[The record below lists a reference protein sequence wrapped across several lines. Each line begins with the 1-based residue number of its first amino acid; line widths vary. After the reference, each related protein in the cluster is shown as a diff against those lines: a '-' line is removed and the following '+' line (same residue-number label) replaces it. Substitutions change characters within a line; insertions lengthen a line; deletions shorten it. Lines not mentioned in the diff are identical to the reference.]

1 MNPRLSSHFGC
12 AVRNGL
18 IATCLFSLLSGACAA
33 PAAGPAAPTQAASAS
48 AQPPAGEVLL
58 RVTVS
63 GGIAGKS
70 STWTVHGD
78 GRVESDSGVKRQRT
92 SAQVAALRNGLKSAG
107 FFDLADSYGSR
118 QCRDCF
124 VYDITVIDGSKIKT
138 VRITDD
144 GKLPAPVGEALAQ
157 INTVLAE

>member
-1 MNPRLSSHFGC
+1 MNPRLPNHYGC

-18 IATCLFSLLSGACAA
+18 VTACMISLLCTACGA
-33 PAAGPAAPTQAASAS
+33 PSAGPAARTPAASAS
-48 AQPPAGEVLL
+48 EQTPAGDVVV

-70 STWTVHGD
+70 STWTVHAD
-78 GRVESDSGVKRQRT
+78 GRVESDSGLKRQRT
-92 SAQVAALRNGLKSAG
+92 SAQVDALRNGLRSAG
-107 FFDLADSYGSR
+107 FFDLADSYGGR

-124 VYDITVIDGSKIKT
+124 VYDITVIDGTKTKT

-157 INTVLAE
+157 INKVLAE